1 MRLFASS
8 DRGQPRPTDVERQ
21 VRLDLLRLRFSDPE
35 LEAGFRRVHVQRSL
49 PIIRIAL
56 VLGIALVA
64 AFSFLDLW
72 IVDRGLHE
80 VFVIRFAFVCPIL
93 VVLLLLTFTPGF
105 HAYMQWAVAASMLAV
120 GLGVVA
126 MTAVIDQPGSYL
138 YYAGILDTI
147 IYCCCV
153 MRLRFY
159 NAILVSSVLLIAY
172 QLSSVFLNPVPGWA
186 LANNNF
192 FLFTAIGVGTFAAY
206 VQEYYLR
213 VAHSNE
219 ALLIQERDRSHEL
232 LAKAEAANQAK
243 SDFLAMVSHEL
254 RTPLNAIIGF
264 SEMMTHQIFGSLGDQ
279 RYFAYAEDIH
289 SSGNHLLEVINN
301 ILDLSKAEA
310 GRLELNE
317 ENVNIRT
324 IIDTVT
330 RLMSDNAAQRDI
342 TLTCTCPAKLP
353 LLRADRSM
361 VTRIIMNLVSN
372 AVKFTEPGGHVDVVA
387 AHETGGDLILAVSDD
402 GVGISERELELVMQ
416 PFVQADSSL
425 SRKHEGTGLGLPLTK
440 KMVEL
445 HGGRLELESAPGV
458 GTTVRVNFP
467 GSRLVSS
474 YLVAAE

>member
-8 DRGQPRPTDVERQ
+8 DRERQRLTDVERQ
-21 VRLDLLRLRFSDPE
+21 GRLDLLRLRFSDPA
-35 LEAGFRRVHVQRSL
+35 LEEKFRKEHVQRSL
-49 PIIRIAL
+49 PVIRIAL
-56 VLGIALVA
+56 LLGIALVA
-64 AFSFLDLW
+64 GFSLLDVW
-72 IVDRGLHE
+72 MVE
-80 VFVIRFAFVCPIL
+80 VGRNQVYIIRFAVVIP
-93 VVLLLLTFTPGF
+93 VLLGLFLLTFTPGF
-105 HAYMQWAVAASMLAV
+105 DAYMQWAVAAAMLAV
-120 GLGVVA
+120 GGGVIA

-138 YYAGILDTI
+138 YYAGVLDTI

-159 NAILVSSVLLIAY
+159 NAILVSSCLLAAY
-172 QLSSVFLNPVPGWA
+172 QVAAIFINPVPEWA

-206 VQEYYLR
+206 VQEFYLR
-213 VAHSNE
+213 VAHRNE
-219 ALLIQERDRSHEL
+219 ALLIQERDRSQDL
-232 LAKAEAANQAK
+232 LAKAEAASQAK

-264 SEMMTHQIFGSLGDQ
+264 SEMMTHQIFGDLGDR
-279 RYFAYAEDIH
+279 RYLAYADDIH

-317 ENVNIRT
+317 ETVNLRT
-324 IIDTVT
+324 IVDTVT

-342 TLTCTCPAKLP
+342 TLTWNSPEKLP
-353 LLRADRSM
+353 MLRADRSM
-361 VTRIIMNLVSN
+361 VTRIVMNLLSN
-372 AVKFTEPGGHVDVVA
+372 AVKFTEPGGHIDVSA
-387 AHETGGDLILAVSDD
+387 SQGGDGEIVLTVSDD
-402 GVGISERELELVMQ
+402 GVGIAADDLDQVMQ
-416 PFVQADSSL
+416 PFIQADSSL

-458 GTTVRVNFP
+458 GTTARVTFP
-467 GSRLVSS
+467 GGRLTTA